1 MRYSVNEAKGS
12 QCECLIEGIVA
23 IPQDNPET

>member
-12 QCECLIEGIVA
+12 QREFLIEGIVA